1 MRLLTGFTFALSLLL
16 APLLL
21 GACSDP
27 AARQAAEAQRLLQVD
42 RAFAD
47 SSLEQGTA
55 AAFYANMTGDAL
67 QLPANAAPV
76 QGSKRIRDRLGD
88 LGAQV
93 LDWTPQRAEV
103 SRSLDL
109 GWTCGEWRLF
119 ESAASRKVLA
129 RGKYLNIWKR
139 GADGV
144 WKLAVDIG
152 NQAEEAPQQ
161 SAPSS

>member
-1 MRLLTGFTFALSLLL
+1 MRLLTRVTLTASILL

-21 GACSDP
+21 GACGGSV
-27 AARQAAEAQRLLQVD
+27 ATQAAEAQRLLQVD
-42 RAFAD
+42 RAFAA
-47 SSLEQGTA
+47 SSLDQGTA
-55 AAFYANMTGDAL
+55 AAFFANMSEDAL

-76 QGSKRIRDRLGD
+76 QGRKRIRDRLGD

-93 LDWTPQRAEV
+93 LDWTPQQAEV

-109 GWTCGEWRLF
+109 GWTWGEWRLYR
-119 ESAASRKVLA
+119 SAASKEVTA
-129 RGKYLNIWKR
+129 RGKYLNVWKR

-152 NQAEEAPQQ
+152 NQQEDAPQE